1 MADLLTHVL
10 VAYVLLTVASWR
22 VEAITTRWI
31 TIGMAGA
38 AIPDLIKIQLLLPRG
53 FVTDLVGIET
63 SLAPISTF
71 GGVLLIAG
79 AIAVFFER
87 ERRVA
92 YAYLVG
98 GGCTSLVVDGLR
110 VFVTGRS
117 GHWLYPFTWW
127 QPPTPSLY
135 VTSDPRVP
143 AIAVAVSLVVYV
155 VDRSIADP
163 REESAEARTLRS

>member
-10 VAYVLLTVASWR
+10 VVYVLLTVASWR
-22 VEAITTRWI
+22 IEAITARWI

-38 AIPDLIKIQLLLPRG
+38 AIPDLIKVQLLLPRG
-53 FVTDLVGIET
+53 FLTELVGIEV
-63 SLAPISTF
+63 SLYPISTL

-87 ERRVA
+87 ERPTA
-92 YAYLVG
+92 YAYLVV

-110 VFVTGRS
+110 VFVTGRA

-143 AIAVAVSLVVYV
+143 AIAVAVSLLVLV
-155 VDRSIADP
+155 VDRSIADA
-163 REESAEARTLRS
+163 REESTETRQLRS